1 MTSDNTRIADPS
13 PQTFAGDSLGQ
24 TARRLFGAMRPKF
37 FPASVL
43 PVIAGSTWGL
53 QAAGNFDWLVFVLAL
68 FATVC
73 VHGAANVLND
83 VGDDAGGTDER
94 NEDRI
99 YPYTGGSRFIQQ
111 GIMSASEMA
120 RWGISLLA
128 VAAIAGLVL
137 IYLKGTMVLYFGL
150 AGVALCVLYSL
161 GPVRL
166 ASIGIG
172 ETAVAIGF
180 GVVPVAGAAWL
191 QGAALDTNLLLFS
204 LPVSFWVAAIL
215 LINEVPDISADGA
228 TGKRTL
234 PVRLGLGGTSVLY
247 LLLHL
252 GAAGAT
258 IAVTLAGAMPLLS
271 PAVPVLLL
279 VIALKS
285 AVAIRKGIDD
295 RPGMT
300 KAIEGT
306 LAIHT
311 IGSIWLA
318 GCMLYLH
325 WWG

>member
-43 PVIAGSTWGL
+43 PVIAGSAWGL
-53 QAAGNFDWLVFVLAL
+53 QAAGGFDWLVFVLAL

-83 VGDDAGGTDER
+83 VGDDAGGTDKR

-128 VAAIAGLVL
+128 IAAIAGLIL

>member
-43 PVIAGSTWGL
+43 PVIAGSAWGL
-53 QAAGNFDWLVFVLAL
+53 QAAGGFDWLVFVLAL

-83 VGDDAGGTDER
+83 VGDDAGGTDKR

-128 VAAIAGLVL
+128 IAAIAGLIL

-279 VIALKS
+279 VVAVKS
-285 AVAIRKGIDD
+285 AMAIRKGIDD